1 MAISLNGIVII
12 LGNYGSGKTEVA
24 VNLALHMKHKGMEV
38 AIADLDVI
46 NLYFRTREARS
57 LLDHHHI
64 PIVLPEQAYLHADFP
79 ALNPRIAALIKTPAP
94 LTILDCGGNE
104 KGASILGT
112 FANLF
117 RNEIPKLFVV
127 VNPFRPDTDQPAACI
142 ALKNQIEIASR
153 QRVTGWIGNANLLE
167 ETTPEQIMT
176 GHRFMQ
182 DLEKSSNLPV
192 EFITVPDRLCHT
204 IEKKQLNIPIL
215 PLTRHLP
222 LPWEKG
228 DGSP

>member
-24 VNLALHMKHKGMEV
+24 VNLALFMKHQGMDV

-46 NLYFRTREARS
+46 NLYFRTRDARS
-57 LLDHHHI
+57 LLERHHI
-64 PIVLPEQAYLHADFP
+64 PIILPEQEYLHADFP
-79 ALNPRIAALIKTPAP
+79 ALSPRIAALIKNPSA

-112 FANLF
+112 FNTLF
-117 RNEIPKLFVV
+117 QKKTLNILIV

-142 ALKNQIEIASR
+142 ALKHQVETASR
-153 QRVTGWIGNANLLE
+153 QKVTGWIGNANLIE
-167 ETTPEQIMT
+167 ETTPDQIMEGYGFVQT
-176 GHRFMQ
+176 LSR
-182 DLEKSSNLPV
+182 ESNLPV
-192 EFITVPDRLCHT
+192 AFITVPDRLCPA
-204 IEKKQLNIPIL
+204 IEKQKLNVPVL

-222 LPWEKG
+222 LPWKKG
-228 DGSP
+228 DG